1 MNWLACRCWKE
12 RGGRREKWGVRW
24 TDLGGLGSSGTCH
37 AKLGSLHFLVSLVHI
52 WDPFLDVPLSMSGTH
67 LTSQGL
73 SSVMKAKG
81 TEMDGCPYF
90 SCVWM
95 HSVLKLLS
103 GGTPL
108 HFKLRMVYSRAT
120 WVRCCR
126 KASDILPPTT
136 QDTKQDHWDIKC
148 LRVDLGSKG

>member
-1 MNWLACRCWKE
+1 
-12 RGGRREKWGVRW
+12 
-24 TDLGGLGSSGTCH
+24 
-37 AKLGSLHFLVSLVHI
+37 
-52 WDPFLDVPLSMSGTH
+52 
-67 LTSQGL
+67 
-73 SSVMKAKG
+73 MKAKG
-81 TEMDGCPYF
+81 TEVDGHPYF

-126 KASDILPPTT
+126 KVSDILPPYHTRH
-136 QDTKQDHWDIKC
+136 KAGPLRYKMSKSVFGIKR
-148 LRVDLGSKG
+148 LKKEK